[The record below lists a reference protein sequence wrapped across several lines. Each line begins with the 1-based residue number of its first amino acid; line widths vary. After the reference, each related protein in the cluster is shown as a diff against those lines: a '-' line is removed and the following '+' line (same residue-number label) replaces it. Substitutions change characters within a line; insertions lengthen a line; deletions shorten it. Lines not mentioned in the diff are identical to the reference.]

1 MRHSLHSH
9 IIYLEN
15 TIQDLKNSLTRAHL
29 CIEEFEDLQ
38 LQLAT
43 AESALTHYR
52 QAYELELSVAGSEPP
67 SQPDGAQSDGGA
79 GRQEISKPEKKKN
92 GLRARK
98 RARLIPPP
106 SRILR
111 IPHHTA
117 PNGSRR
123 ARPTKV

>member
-15 TIQDLKNSLTRAHL
+15 TIQDLKNRLTRVHL

-67 SQPDGAQSDGGA
+67 SQPDGAKSDGGA
-79 GRQEISKPEKKKN
+79 DRPEISKPEKKN
-92 GLRARK
+92 GLRGRK
-98 RARLIPPP
+98 RARLIRSQ

-117 PNGSRR
+117 LNGSRR
-123 ARPTKV
+123 TRPSKV